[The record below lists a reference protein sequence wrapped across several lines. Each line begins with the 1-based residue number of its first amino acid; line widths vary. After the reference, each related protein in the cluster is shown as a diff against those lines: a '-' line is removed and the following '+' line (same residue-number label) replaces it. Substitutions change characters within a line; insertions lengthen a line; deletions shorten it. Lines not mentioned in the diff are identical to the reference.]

1 MPTASSR
8 SSSSTLRR
16 VRGRNEVMVVMRKG
30 WCWGGSRGPS
40 GRMWWWGGRSA
51 VVVGGLELAAPDGAV
66 EEGIVIAEPQ
76 GRPLAFCVRQATAA
90 ERRSVT
96 RERASCR

>member
-30 WCWGGSRGPS
+30 WCWGGPRGPS
-40 GRMWWWGGRSA
+40 GRVRRGGGGETGGAGGGRGVAA
-51 VVVGGLELAAPDGAV
+51 VEGVELGGVGGLDGDAG
-66 EEGIVIAEPQ
+66 EGTVIAEPQ
-76 GRPLAFCVRQATAA
+76 GRPLAFCVRQATA
-90 ERRSVT
+90 
-96 RERASCR
+96 